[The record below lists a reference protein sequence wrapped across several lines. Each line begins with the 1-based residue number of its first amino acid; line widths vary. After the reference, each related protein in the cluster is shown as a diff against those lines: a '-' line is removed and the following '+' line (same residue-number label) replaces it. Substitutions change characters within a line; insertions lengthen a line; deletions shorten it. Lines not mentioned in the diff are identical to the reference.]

1 MSDERGSVPRFG
13 ESVISV
19 PITVSMLRIAAQG
32 LGLLGGGSRDKV
44 TYSLEGKLG
53 GSGFTSTRFQAQG
66 QLTLPGTSAPRRRR
80 RGDKNRRAY
89 RPSSRT
95 ACCGGFSESKLA
107 PIDNVMAKLF
117 LALVLVA
124 ATPLAAQEFPNRPI
138 RLITPAAQGGTTD
151 LLARVFGQKL
161 AESWGQ
167 QVLVDNRASAAG
179 VIAGQLTTQA
189 APDGYTLLLAYHQH
203 TVNAALNPKLP
214 YHPVNDFTPIT
225 QLTSAGLML
234 VVNPSTPVNNLA
246 EFMQWT
252 KNFKGALNFGSA
264 GIGSGGHLAGELF
277 KLMAGVKAEH
287 IPYKG
292 AGPAMA
298 DLIAGQYHFNFS
310 GLQGSQVQVRAGR
323 LRAIAVTTPKRLPS
337 NPELPAMAEVLPGF
351 EVVGWY
357 GVIGPANMPQPL
369 VEKLHGELVKILN
382 QPDVKSRI
390 EADGSEPVGARP
402 RSSGAS
408 CTPISTSGRSSSRR
422 AARSWNEAVPAAG
435 PGFGAGGPARAPRAH
450 PAA

>member
-1 MSDERGSVPRFG
+1 MKA
-13 ESVISV
+13 
-19 PITVSMLRIAAQG
+19 L
-32 LGLLGGGSRDKV
+32 LLLLGIAFSASV
-44 TYSLEGKLG
+44 S
-53 GSGFTSTRFQAQG
+53 AQ
-66 QLTLPGTSAPRRRR
+66 
-80 RGDKNRRAY
+80 DY
-89 RPSSRT
+89 
-95 ACCGGFSESKLA
+95 
-107 PIDNVMAKLF
+107 
-117 LALVLVA
+117 
-124 ATPLAAQEFPNRPI
+124 PNKPI

-151 LLARVFGQKL
+151 LLARIFGQRL
-161 AESWGQ
+161 SEVFGQ

-179 VIAGQLTTQA
+179 VIAGQLTAQA
-189 APDGYTLLLAYHQH
+189 APDGYTLMLAYHQH

-234 VVNPSTPVNNLA
+234 VVNPKSPVNNLQ
-246 EFMQWT
+246 EFLQWT
-252 KNFKGALNFGSA
+252 RTFQGSLNFGSA
-264 GIGSGGHLAGELF
+264 GIGSGGHLAGELY

-369 VEKLHGELVKILN
+369 VKRLHDELVKALN
-382 QPDVKSRI
+382 SPDIKGRI
-390 EADGSEPVGARP
+390 EADGSQPVGSSPEDFRRFMQSDLDKWAKLVKE
-402 RSSGAS
+402 SGAKLD
-408 CTPISTSGRSSSRR
+408 
-422 AARSWNEAVPAAG
+422 
-435 PGFGAGGPARAPRAH
+435 
-450 PAA
+450 